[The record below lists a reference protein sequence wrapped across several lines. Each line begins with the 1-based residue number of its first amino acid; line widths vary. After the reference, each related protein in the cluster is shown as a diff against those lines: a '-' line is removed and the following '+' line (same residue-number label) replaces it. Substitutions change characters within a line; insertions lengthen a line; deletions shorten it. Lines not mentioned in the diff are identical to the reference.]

1 MIKNYLDLIDLKY
14 MEAKKSRIS
23 RFSTEWGIWSREMN
37 IETQKLI
44 KENHPQSLELK
55 YVFIYWVNIS
65 QLLELYHKSKLGML
79 GLKKKIEKESKSL
92 RKEIL
97 NSKLIDIT
105 EKSMKETL
113 LKGVIKKK

>member
-23 RFSTEWGIWSREMN
+23 RFSVEWSVWSREVN
-37 IETQKLI
+37 IETQKMI
-44 KENHPQSLELK
+44 KANHLQSLELK
-55 YVFIYWVNIS
+55 YVFIYWVNMS
-65 QLLELYHKSKLGML
+65 QLLELYHKSKLGRL

-97 NSKLIDIT
+97 SGNLIDIT
-105 EKSMKETL
+105 EKNMKETL